1 MKVAVA
7 GAGKVGQYVAADLIG
22 RGHEVIVIE
31 QNNDIIRRDSG
42 RIACTWIS
50 ADACEPFELKG
61 IGLDTCDVMVAA
73 TGDDEDNLVISL
85 LAKQEYAIPR
95 VLARVN
101 HPKNHWLFNESW
113 GVDAAVSPPHLLTA
127 LVEEA
132 VSVGDLVR
140 LLTLEKGKVSLV
152 EVTLSERSFSAGKL
166 IGELRLPQDCA
177 IVAVVRNH
185 HVIIPREETPLIAGD
200 EVLALAVTEA
210 ESAIEDLLSGE
221 RPSSEASAGT
231 EPWAPSPGDH
241 TAATPTH

>member
-1 MKVAVA
+1 VKVAIA
-7 GAGKVGQYVAADLIG
+7 GAGKVGQHVAADLVN
-22 RGHEVIVIE
+22 RGHEVIIIE
-31 QNNDIIRRDSG
+31 QDNDVIKRSSSG
-42 RIACTWIS
+42 MACTWIS

-61 IGLDTCDVMVAA
+61 IGLETCDVMVAA

-152 EVTLSERSFSAGKL
+152 EVTLSERSFAAGKL
-166 IGELRLPQDCA
+166 VGELGLPQDCA
-177 IVAVVRNH
+177 VVAVVRNH
-185 HVIIPREETPLIAGD
+185 HVIIPRDETPLIAGD

-210 ESAIEDLLSGE
+210 EAAIEELLSGE
-221 RPSSEASAGT
+221 RPADAVT
-231 EPWAPSPGDH
+231 EPEPWGGAGAAP
-241 TAATPTH
+241 AAEPSATH

>member
-7 GAGKVGQYVAADLIG
+7 GAGKVGQHVAADLVR
-22 RGHEVIVIE
+22 RGHEVLIIE
-31 QNNDIIRRDSG
+31 QNKDVVSRSSH
-42 RIACTWIS
+42 RIACTWVH
-50 ADACEPFELKG
+50 ADACEPYELKG

-101 HPKNHWLFNESW
+101 HPHNHWMFNESW

-152 EVTLSERSFSAGKL
+152 EVTLSERSYAAGRV
-166 IGELRLPQDCA
+166 IGELGMPQDCA
-177 IVAVVRNH
+177 VVAVVRNQ
-185 HVIIPREETPLIAGD
+185 HVLIPRDETPLIAGD
-200 EVLALAVTEA
+200 EVLVLAVTEA
-210 ESAIEDLLSGE
+210 EAAIEELLSGE
-221 RPSSEASAGT
+221 RPAE
-231 EPWAPSPGDH
+231 ERLEESPF
-241 TAATPTH
+241 